1 MRPMSRLNAIP
12 EVPIHTIQALSRAYR
27 GPGALLDFSQGVL
40 GARPAEAVLDAVAA
54 AAHRGAGRA
63 YVRHG
68 DLVRLTGL
76 FIDDLARTHTPGVRP
91 DQVSITNGANEAFC
105 GGLATIAG
113 TGDHIVM
120 TTPYYFNQHIW
131 VAAQGLDVSYWDLP
145 DAHPDVDALRRLI
158 TPRTKAVVV
167 VTPGNPTGA
176 QLSPDDIATLARVCR
191 ESGCWLVLDET
202 YRAFSSLPAPVHR
215 LFDDPQWADNVL
227 LTYSFSKEFGI
238 PGYRIGV
245 LVAASEVHVQFDKWR
260 ESVSIMPSTLGVVAA
275 EASLEH
281 GLQWRAEQ
289 TRATLSRGRALRTCL
304 EETGRFTWTSGGAL
318 YGWVRH
324 DRPGVPDLEVA
335 SELARDLG
343 VMTLPGSAFAP
354 GETGHLRWSVGTA
367 TDEEIA
373 LLRDRLRPYAE
384 GAARTAR

>member
-1 MRPMSRLNAIP
+1 MRPASRLNAIP
-12 EVPIHTIQALSRAYR
+12 EVPIHTIQVLSRDYS
-27 GPGALLDFSQGVL
+27 GPGEPLDFSQGVL
-40 GARPAEAVLDAVAA
+40 GAQPDAAVLDAVASA
-54 AAHRGAGRA
+54 ARAGAGKA

-68 DLVRLTGL
+68 DLTRLTEL
-76 FIDDLARTHTPGVRP
+76 FIDDLARTHSGRVRP

-105 GGLATIAG
+105 GALATIAG
-113 TGDHIVM
+113 AGDHVVM

-145 DAHPDVDALRRLI
+145 DATVDLAALARLI
-158 TPRTKAVVV
+158 TPRTKAVIV

-176 QLSPDDIATLARVCR
+176 QLAPDDIAALARLCR
-191 ESGCWLVLDET
+191 DSGCWLLLDET
-202 YRAFSSLPAPVHR
+202 YRAFSSRPGPVHH
-215 LFDDPQWADNVL
+215 LFEDDDWADNVL
-227 LTYSFSKEFGI
+227 FTYSFSKEFGI

-245 LVAASEVHVQFDKWR
+245 LVADAAVHPQFDKWR
-260 ESVSIMPSTLGVVAA
+260 EAVSIMPSTLGVVAA

-281 GLQWRAEQ
+281 GLSWRAEQ
-289 TRATLSRGRALRTCL
+289 TAATLGRGRALRACL
-304 EETGRFTWTSGGAL
+304 EETGRFGWTSGGAL

-335 SELARDLG
+335 AELARDHG

-367 TDEEIA
+367 TDSEIA
-373 LLRDRLRPYAE
+373 LLRERLRGYA
-384 GAARTAR
+384 AAR